1 MFFPTSTQYSEGVN
15 ILVQHHRRFWWL
27 WCNLQSYS
35 IFIYADPTHE
45 KYTHTSVLSEYYVA
59 LRFGESQQG
68 VRQRAGVTARAGRHR
83 VALTGHR
90 GDR

>member
-1 MFFPTSTQYSEGVN
+1 MQ
-15 ILVQHHRRFWWL
+15 ILLVK
-27 WCNLQSYS
+27 N
-35 IFIYADPTHE
+35 TH
-45 KYTHTSVLSEYYVA
+45 THTSVLSEYYVA

-68 VRQRAGVTARAGRHR
+68 VRQRAAVTARAGHHR